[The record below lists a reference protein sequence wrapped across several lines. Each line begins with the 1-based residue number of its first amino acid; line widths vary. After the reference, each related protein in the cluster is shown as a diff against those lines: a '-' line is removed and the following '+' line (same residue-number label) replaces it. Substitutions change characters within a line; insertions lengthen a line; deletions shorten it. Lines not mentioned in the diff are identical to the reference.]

1 MRFSLIV
8 GLAISC
14 FVSGV
19 IAQEC
24 DSIRKDGNKYYCGEV
39 RLKTNADFK
48 KVLASNQEALSVYNS
63 AAGLGSAG
71 TLFAGIGGGLVGY
84 GLASMLFYDKP
95 IYPTLAAVGGGIAVI
110 GIGMAAGAGVKAKKA
125 FQLYNTGKKKGT
137 TSGIFLNIYPNQVAL
152 TLLW

>member
-1 MRFSLIV
+1 MRFSLLV

-19 IAQEC
+19 IAQDC

-39 RLKTNADFK
+39 LLKTNTDFK
-48 KVLASNQEALSVYNS
+48 NVLASNQEALSIYNG
-63 AAGLGSAG
+63 AVGLGSAG
-71 TLFAGIGGGLVGY
+71 NLFAGIGGGLLGY
-84 GLASMLFYDKP
+84 GLASMIFYDEP
-95 IYPTLAAVGGGIAVI
+95 IYPALAAIGGGVAAI
-110 GIGMAAGAGVKAKKA
+110 GIGMAVGAGAKAKKA

-137 TSGIFLNIYPNQVAL
+137 TSGIFLNVYPNQVAL